1 MAKVPNIRPKKK
13 PPVQAAISQFK
24 YDVGTFTKGLSA
36 TLMGKDFEDPNP
48 EKTAIT
54 QAAMDAEIKRIDKRD
69 SKKPPGASRAELK
82 AAAKKK
88 YRAEAQARR
97 RKFEKE
103 KGERVAAMKK
113 KRSKL
118 LNVT

>member
-1 MAKVPNIRPKKK
+1 MAKFPSTKPKKK

-48 EKTAIT
+48 EKTART
-54 QAAMDAEIKRIDKRD
+54 QAAH
-69 SKKPPGASRAELK
+69 KKAHSSQDDRRPAGKPGTSSAELK

-113 KRSKL
+113 KRAKL